1 MSNIDLDRFPTST
14 TAQRM
19 LHRVSPIYS
28 EAYTM
33 KWLYEVMGRELDDV
47 WDIVREMPE
56 QAFTQTVTW
65 GIEAQEYK
73 YSITPDD
80 SLSLEERRARLY
92 RKKTSKFPISPGR
105 IEKYI
110 LDAWDVSV
118 DIDEAR
124 AAGTFFLRI
133 LADKDHHLQR
143 MLSDLYTIKPS
154 HLDMIAV
161 WAVDP
166 HFFLNRAG
174 AIQLRTTP
182 EQTWTTQ
189 EHYIVFDTGLN
200 AAGATETAKHTST
213 VTQQHSAYIFSG
225 STLNGRIH
233 LNGGGK
239 YSLGEY
245 DAGQDVTESWKVF
258 RIEKPPTLNGV
269 AKLNATPAE
278 TRSRTYHV
286 AEWRTMI
293 PKRADVLNCADRSLK
308 HWATSRSTT
317 TQERRYKAPA
327 PYYATNR
334 IGITTVTRE
343 DVGRDEDLREIL
355 FRSSR
360 LNEAAAKHD
369 TQTTTQTTKSTYL
382 TFTASEKLNGR
393 RRPQLNAAAT
403 QEHTMSRTIAK
414 ITTRAYF
421 TGALLCGHLNLND
434 CRSTVVT
441 HTVHIPVWRDVVRRH
456 GACVLNAVKHETRY
470 KTITHTIPAK
480 TEKYF
485 SPKRG
490 TLLNGRVVLGDMV
503 L

>member
-1 MSNIDLDRFPTST
+1 
-14 TAQRM
+14 
-19 LHRVSPIYS
+19 
-28 EAYTM
+28 M

-47 WDIVREMPE
+47 WDIVREMPK

-110 LDAWDVSV
+110 LDAWDMSV

-133 LADKDHHLQR
+133 LADEDRHLQR

-174 AIQLRTTP
+174 VIQLRTTP
-182 EQTWTTQ
+182 EHTWTTQ
-189 EHYIVFDTGLN
+189 EPYIVFDTGLN
-200 AAGATETAKHTST
+200 AAGATETVKHTDT

-225 STLNGRIH
+225 STLNGRVH

-258 RIEKPPTLNGV
+258 CIEKPTLNGV
-269 AKLNATPAE
+269 LKLNATPTE
-278 TRSRTYHV
+278 TRQSTRHV
-286 AEWRTMI
+286 ADWRNRVTQ
-293 PKRADVLNCADRSLK
+293 RADTLNQANGSLK
-308 HWATSRSTT
+308 RWATSRSTT
-317 TQERRYKAPA
+317 TQERRYKSPA
-327 PYYATNR
+327 PYYAINR
-334 IGITTVTRE
+334 VGSTTITRE
-343 DVGRDEDLREIL
+343 DVGYEKTLTETL
-355 FRSSR
+355 FCASR
-360 LNEAAAKHD
+360 LNGAGAQHD
-369 TQTTTQTTKSTYL
+369 TQTTTQAATSTYL
-382 TFTASEKLNGR
+382 TFTTPGRLNGR
-393 RRPQLNAAAT
+393 SRPQLNASAT
-403 QEHTMSRTIAK
+403 QEHTVSRTITK
-414 ITTRAYF
+414 STTRTYF
-421 TGALLCGHLNLND
+421 AGALLCGHLDLND

-441 HTVHIPVWRDVVRRH
+441 HAVHIPVLRDVVHRH

-470 KTITHTIPAK
+470 KTITHTTPAK

-485 SPKRG
+485 SPNHG
-490 TLLNGRVVLGDMV
+490 TLLNGRAVLGDMV

>member
-33 KWLYEVMGRELDDV
+33 KWLYEVMGKELDDV

-110 LDAWDVSV
+110 LDAWDMSV

-133 LADKDHHLQR
+133 LADEDHHLQR

-182 EQTWTTQ
+182 EHTWTTQ
-189 EHYIVFDTGLN
+189 EPYIVFDTGLN
-200 AAGATETAKHTST
+200 AAGPTETIKHTDT
-213 VTQQHSAYIFSG
+213 ATQQHSAYIFSG
-225 STLNGRIH
+225 STLNGRVH

-239 YSLGEY
+239 YSLGEF
-245 DAGQDVTESWKVF
+245 DAGQDVTEIWKVF
-258 RIEKPPTLNGV
+258 RIEKPTLNGV
-269 AKLNATPAE
+269 LKLNATPTE
-278 TRSRTYHV
+278 TRQSTRHV
-286 AEWRTMI
+286 ADWRNRVTQ
-293 PKRADVLNCADRSLK
+293 RADTLNQANGSLK
-308 HWATSRSTT
+308 RWTTSRSTT
-317 TQERRYKAPA
+317 TQERRYKSPA
-327 PYYATNR
+327 PYYATSR
-334 IGITTVTRE
+334 IGSTTVTRE
-343 DVGRDEDLREIL
+343 DVGYEQTLTETL
-355 FRSSR
+355 FCASR
-360 LNEAAAKHD
+360 LNGAGAQHD
-369 TQTTTQTTKSTYL
+369 TQTTTQAATSTCL
-382 TFTASEKLNGR
+382 TFTTPGRLNGR
-393 RRPQLNAAAT
+393 GRPQLNASAT
-403 QEHTMSRTIAK
+403 QEHTMSRTITKSTA
-414 ITTRAYF
+414 RAYF
-421 TGALLCGHLNLND
+421 IGRLLCGRLALND

-441 HTVHIPVWRDVVRRH
+441 HTVHIPVWRDVVHRH

-470 KTITHTIPAK
+470 KTITHTAPAK

-490 TLLNGRVVLGDMV
+490 TLLNGRAVLGDMV

>member
-1 MSNIDLDRFPTST
+1 MSNINLDRFPTST

-33 KWLYEVMGRELDDV
+33 KWLYEVMGRELDGV

-73 YSITPDD
+73 YNITPDD
-80 SLSLEERRARLY
+80 SLSLDERRARLY

-110 LDAWDVSV
+110 RDAWDMSV

-133 LADKDHHLQR
+133 LSDKNHHLRR
-143 MLSDLYTIKPS
+143 MLDDLYGIKPS
-154 HLDMIAV
+154 HLAMLAV
-161 WAVDP
+161 WAVGP

-182 EQTWTTQ
+182 GQTLTTQ
-189 EHYIVFDTGLN
+189 EPYIVFDTGLN
-200 AAGATETAKHTST
+200 AAGSTETVKHTDT
-213 VTQQHSAYIFSG
+213 ATQQHSAYIFSG

-233 LNGGGK
+233 INGGGK

-245 DAGQDVTESWKVF
+245 DAGQDITENWKVF
-258 RIEKPPTLNGV
+258 RIEKPPTLNGA
-269 AKLNATPAE
+269 AKLNATPTE
-278 TRSRTYHV
+278 THSRIYHV
-286 AEWRTMI
+286 AEWRTVI
-293 PKRADVLNCADRSLK
+293 TKRADVLNRADGSLK
-308 HWATSRSTT
+308 RWTTSRSTT
-317 TQERRYKAPA
+317 TQERRYKSPA

-334 IGITTVTRE
+334 VGSTTVTRE
-343 DVGRDEDLREIL
+343 DVGYEKTLTETL
-355 FRSSR
+355 FCAPR
-360 LNEAAAKHD
+360 LNGAGAQHD
-369 TQTTTQTTKSTYL
+369 TQIATQSSASTYL
-382 TFTASEKLNGR
+382 TFTTPGR
-393 RRPQLNAAAT
+393 LCGRSRPQLNASAT
-403 QEHTMSRTIAK
+403 QEHTVSRTITK
-414 ITTRAYF
+414 STTRAYF
-421 TGALLCGHLNLND
+421 TGALLCGHLDLND

-441 HTVHIPVWRDVVRRH
+441 RTVHIPAWRDVVHRH

-480 TEKYF
+480 AEKYF
-485 SPKRG
+485 SPNRG
-490 TLLNGRVVLGDMV
+490 TLLNGRAVLGDMV

>member
-33 KWLYEVMGRELDDV
+33 KWLYEVMGKELDDV

-110 LDAWDVSV
+110 LDAWDMSV

-133 LADKDHHLQR
+133 LADEDHHLQR

-189 EHYIVFDTGLN
+189 EPYIVFDTGLN
-200 AAGATETAKHTST
+200 AAGATETVKHTDT
-213 VTQQHSAYIFSG
+213 ITQQHSAYIFSG
-225 STLNGRIH
+225 STLNGRVH

-258 RIEKPPTLNGV
+258 HIEKPPALNGV
-269 AKLNATPAE
+269 ARLNATPTE

-286 AEWRTMI
+286 AEWRTLI
-293 PKRADVLNCADRSLK
+293 TQRSDVLNRANGSLK
-308 HWATSRSTT
+308 RWTTSRSTT
-317 TQERRYKAPA
+317 TQERRYKSPA

-334 IGITTVTRE
+334 IGSTTVTRE
-343 DVGRDEDLREIL
+343 DVGYEQTLTETL
-355 FRSSR
+355 FCASR
-360 LNEAAAKHD
+360 LNGAGAQHD
-369 TQTTTQTTKSTYL
+369 TQTTTQAATSTYL
-382 TFTASEKLNGR
+382 TFTTPGRLNGR
-393 RRPQLNAAAT
+393 SRPQLNASAT
-403 QEHTMSRTIAK
+403 QEHTVSRTITK
-414 ITTRAYF
+414 STTRTYF
-421 TGALLCGHLNLND
+421 AGALLCGHLDLND
-434 CRSTVVT
+434 CHSTVVT
-441 HTVHIPVWRDVVRRH
+441 HAVHIPVLRDVVHRH

-470 KTITHTIPAK
+470 KTITHTTPAK

-485 SPKRG
+485 SPNRG
-490 TLLNGRVVLGDMV
+490 TLLNGRAVLGDMV

>member
-47 WDIVREMPE
+47 WDIVREMPK

-110 LDAWDVSV
+110 LDAWDMSV

-133 LADKDHHLQR
+133 LADEDRHLQR

-182 EQTWTTQ
+182 EHTWTTQ
-189 EHYIVFDTGLN
+189 EPYIVFNTGLN
-200 AAGATETAKHTST
+200 AAGAAETVKHTDT
-213 VTQQHSAYIFSG
+213 VTQQHSAYIFGG
-225 STLNGRIH
+225 STLNGRVH

-239 YSLGEY
+239 YSLGEF
-245 DAGQDVTESWKVF
+245 DAGQDVTEIWKVF
-258 RIEKPPTLNGV
+258 RIEKPTLNGV
-269 AKLNATPAE
+269 LKLNATPTE
-278 TRSRTYHV
+278 TRQSTRHV
-286 AEWRTMI
+286 ADWRNRVTQ
-293 PKRADVLNCADRSLK
+293 RADTLNQANGSLK
-308 HWATSRSTT
+308 RWTTSRSTT
-317 TQERRYKAPA
+317 TQERRYKSPA

-334 IGITTVTRE
+334 IGSTTVTRE
-343 DVGRDEDLREIL
+343 DVGYEQTLTETL
-355 FRSSR
+355 FCASR
-360 LNEAAAKHD
+360 LNGAGAQHD
-369 TQTTTQTTKSTYL
+369 TQTTTQAATSTYL
-382 TFTASEKLNGR
+382 TFTTPGRLNGR
-393 RRPQLNAAAT
+393 SRPQLNALAT
-403 QEHTMSRTIAK
+403 QEHTVSRTITK
-414 ITTRAYF
+414 STTRTYF
-421 TGALLCGHLNLND
+421 AGALLCGHLDLND

-441 HTVHIPVWRDVVRRH
+441 HAVHIPVLRDVVHRH

-470 KTITHTIPAK
+470 KTITHTTPAK

-485 SPKRG
+485 SPNRG
-490 TLLNGRVVLGDMV
+490 TLLNGRAVLGDMV